1 MSEIRVRMA
10 PSPSGFL
17 HVGTAR
23 TTIYNW
29 LFARHNRGKFVL
41 RIEDTDTARSSREM
55 IDAILD
61 GIKWLGLNWDEG
73 PYYQSERTNL
83 YQNYARKLLET
94 KKAYYCFCTPQE
106 REDKRKQVVA
116 AKGEWKYDRVC
127 FNLSDQEKEERI
139 KTIIPKAIRLFVPD
153 GETTFSDIV
162 YGELKK
168 ENKDLDDLVILRS
181 NGTPT
186 YNFACVV
193 DDVEMKISHVIRG
206 NDHIANTFK
215 QVLIYRALGITPPH
229 FAHIPLILAK
239 DKSKMSKRHGATSI
253 GEFKEEGFLPEALV
267 NYITLLGWSPKEDRE
282 MLSLKEM
289 IDLFTLEGVNPAN
302 PVFDKEKLEWM
313 NGEYIRSYDNEKL
326 LDLIVPFLAK
336 ENLIDA
342 ETAKQKREW
351 LIGFVSLL
359 KERCKTLKEFA
370 DKGKYFFAFDYQYDP
385 AAVTKHFNSPEAVER
400 LKAFADR
407 ISGLDEFKKEKIEEV
422 LRYLSDELQ
431 IKPSVLIHLVRLAA
445 TGVTGGPPL
454 FDLLELLGKEEVVK
468 RITKAED
475 FCRGNSCGTSR

>member
-1 MSEIRVRMA
+1 MSEVRVRMA

-29 LFARHNRGKFVL
+29 LFARHNQGKFVL
-41 RIEDTDTARSSREM
+41 RIEDTDVARSSREM

-61 GIKWLGLNWDEG
+61 GIKWLGLDWDEG
-73 PYYQSERTNL
+73 PYYQSERTRL
-83 YQNYARKLLET
+83 YQEYARRLLET
-94 KKAYYCFCTPQE
+94 KKAYYCFCSPQE
-106 REDKRKQVVA
+106 LEEKRKQVVA

-127 FNLSDQEKEERI
+127 YKLLDQEKENKI
-139 KTIIPKAIRLFVPD
+139 KNSMPKAVRLFVPE
-153 GETTFSDIV
+153 GETIFSDIV

-181 NGTPT
+181 DGTPT

-193 DDVEMKISHVIRG
+193 DDVEMRISHVIRG

-215 QVLIYRALGITPPH
+215 QVLIYQALGITPPL

-239 DKSKMSKRHGATSI
+239 DKSKLSKRHGATSI
-253 GEFKEEGFLPEALV
+253 GEFREEGFLPEALV
-267 NYITLLGWSPKEDRE
+267 NFITLLGWSPKEDRE
-282 MLSLKEM
+282 MLSMAQM
-289 IDLFTLEGVNPAN
+289 IELFTLEEVNPAN

-326 LDLIVPFLAK
+326 LDLILPFLLK

-342 ETAKQKREW
+342 EMAKQKKEW

-359 KERCKTLKEFA
+359 KERCKTLNEFA
-370 DKGKYFFAFDYQYDP
+370 DKGKYFFAFDYQYELT
-385 AAVTKHFNSPEAVER
+385 AVTKHFNSPEAAER

-407 ISGLDEFKKEKIEEV
+407 LSSLDEFKKEKIEEV
-422 LRYLSDELQ
+422 LRQLSDELQ

-454 FDLLELLGKEEVVK
+454 FDLLELLGKEEVIK
-468 RITKAED
+468 RIKKAEV
-475 FCRGNSCGTSR
+475 FCRGNS